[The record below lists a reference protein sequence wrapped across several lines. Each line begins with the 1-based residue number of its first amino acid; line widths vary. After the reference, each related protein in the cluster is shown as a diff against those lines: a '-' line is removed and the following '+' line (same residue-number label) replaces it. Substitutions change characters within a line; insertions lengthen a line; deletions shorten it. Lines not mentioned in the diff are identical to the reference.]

1 MNKYYYILIHWES
14 EIMECYYHPSRE
26 STDVCAIC
34 GKSICK
40 ECGLEIAGK
49 IYCKD
54 CLEKIVGLSID
65 NNQQQAQA
73 PQKEEPVR
81 LERQETPEKQIEM
94 ANVTKNAEEVQ
105 FSNQKVADD
114 SPYNIKDNIQYESG
128 LESTYQP
135 KTSVDEAVEEVQV
148 PQRPVQ
154 DVRQEYVQEEQIVRQ
169 PAGQARN
176 EYDYAQRQ
184 PQAPPAD
191 DYIYPDHSYEPGET
205 TARQSV
211 ESKYERY
218 LDDLYFDEEEIPLN
232 EQLARDEEKYGSLT
246 RNEYRPRN
254 APQQNAED
262 DELERRIR
270 DELARRDKNRR
281 SPRGKRESIHNIQYE
296 EENEGYSAV
305 DILLTIILIIVIIIV
320 LFYILYIFK
329 LSAYYP
335 TFVDAILGL
344 GKPGTFVGVLFG
356 WDILSQHFLFEY
368 L

>member
-1 MNKYYYILIHWES
+1 
-14 EIMECYYHPSRE
+14 MECYYHPSRE

-54 CLEKIVGLSID
+54 CLEKIVGLSLD
-65 NNQQQAQA
+65 NNTQQAQA
-73 PQKEEPVR
+73 PQREEPVR
-81 LERQETPEKQIEM
+81 LEKETRPEEQIEM
-94 ANVTKNAEEVQ
+94 ANLTRNPEEVQ
-105 FSNQKVADD
+105 FSNQRVADD

-128 LESTYQP
+128 IESSYQP
-135 KTSVDEAVEEVQV
+135 KTSLNEAFEEVQV
-148 PQRPVQ
+148 PQKPVQ
-154 DVRQEYVQEEQIVRQ
+154 DVRKEYVQEEVIAEENAHQ
-169 PAGQARN
+169 PADQARN
-176 EYDYAQRQ
+176 EYDYAPRQ
-184 PQAPPAD
+184 PQAPPAE
-191 DYIYPDHSYEPGET
+191 DYIYPDHSYDPGET
-205 TARQSV
+205 SARQSV

-246 RNEYRPRN
+246 REEYKPRT
-254 APQQNAED
+254 APKQNAED
-262 DELERRIR
+262 AELERRIR
-270 DELARRDKNRR
+270 EELARRDNEKRR
-281 SPRGKRESIHNIQYE
+281 GRGKGKGKRESIHNFQYE
-296 EENEGYSAV
+296 EEDEGYSAV
-305 DILLTIILIIVIIIV
+305 DILLTIILIIVIIVV

-356 WDILSQHFLFEY
+356 
-368 L
+368 